1 MGRRFVACSVAS
13 GSSHAMRSDDRGS
26 KMTAGERWSMWCRSK
41 KLLLL
46 KTDQTP
52 LVSAR
57 SCVATLA
64 SQASSFHVRF
74 APDSDGN
81 ADIAEGPS
89 WANRRHLRR
98 SKFGAVKRANP
109 SRKLRVGHCRRI
121 SARPQTIKTA
131 AAARAVRNGSLRTM
145 TAIMTPNRTLVSR
158 RLATMAM
165 GASVIAQSTMP

>member
-1 MGRRFVACSVAS
+1 
-13 GSSHAMRSDDRGS
+13 MRSDDRGS

-89 WANRRHLRR
+89 WAICRLLHRSKMLGYSITSSARR
-98 SKFGAVKRANP
+98 SN
-109 SRKLRVGHCRRI
+109 VGG
-121 SARPQTIKTA
+121 
-131 AAARAVRNGSLRTM
+131 V
-145 TAIMTPNRTLVSR
+145 TP
-158 RLATMAM
+158 
-165 GASVIAQSTMP
+165 